1 MAHQIIKTYIPA
13 FAAAL
18 LILISTGMQSV
29 SAQSFKTEEG
39 KAVFHSRV
47 PLHTFTGESDRLV
60 GLINLETGTVDFYLD
75 LATLETGIGKR
86 DRDMKETL
94 EVEEYPFAEFFGNL
108 TTDFDP
114 AVTDTQN
121 VTVKGDFK
129 IHGVERE
136 VEISG
141 KLLNKGDSLLLKAG
155 WMLRLEDYDIIPPK
169 LLFVKVDQEQ
179 KIEISAELK
188 KQSND

>member
-1 MAHQIIKTYIPA
+1 MR
-13 FAAAL
+13 
-18 LILISTGMQSV
+18 SV

-94 EVEEYPFAEFFGNL
+94 EVEEYPFAEFFGKL

>member
-141 KLLNKGDSLLLKAG
+141 KLLNKGDSLLLQAG